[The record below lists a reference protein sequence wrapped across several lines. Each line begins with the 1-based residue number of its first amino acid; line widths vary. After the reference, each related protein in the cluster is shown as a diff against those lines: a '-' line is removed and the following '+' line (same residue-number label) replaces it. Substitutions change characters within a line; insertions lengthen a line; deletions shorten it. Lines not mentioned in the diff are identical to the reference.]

1 MSPCG
6 NQDSFNPGNDTG
18 VSRFGGLTAPFRYPD
33 LRVLWISTLSNQLG
47 QGMQQVLLGWLV
59 FDLTGSPTMV
69 AAIFAA
75 RSAPNLVVGL
85 VAGSV
90 TDRLDRRTV
99 MRISVWGMMLGTLA
113 VSLLLFSDQFNVWQL
128 MAFTFFLGAMQAF
141 YMTSRQVYV
150 YDVVGASGALGG
162 LAAISLAQRF
172 GQVIGALL
180 AGWLIQWQGPAVC
193 FLVMSASYVVG
204 GSTLYV
210 LRRVGDSAPLDRESI
225 AENISNYF
233 RALKSNRVML
243 SLMVSTSAVE
253 ILGFSHQALLPVL
266 ASAVLGVGPVG
277 LGVLTAFRF
286 VGGAVGV
293 TALSMAG
300 QVQRQGV
307 LLLVVLGLFG
317 LGQVMLGQS
326 LTFWM
331 ALVFVALVNMM
342 ASITDVLHQTLLQRS
357 VSNEQR
363 GRAMGSWV
371 VGTGTA
377 PAGQLQ
383 IGYLAELSNTRIAL
397 LINGVSLA
405 MLALV
410 MAVFMPRLRRL

>member
-1 MSPCG
+1 M
-6 NQDSFNPGNDTG
+6 
-18 VSRFGGLTAPFRYPD
+18 TAPFRHPD

-47 QGMQQVLLGWLV
+47 QGIQQVLLGWLV
-59 FDLTGSPTMV
+59 FDLTASPEMV
-69 AAIFAA
+69 GAIFAA

-85 VAGSV
+85 VAGFI

-99 MRISVWGMMLGTLA
+99 MRFSVWGMMLGTLA
-113 VSLLLFSDQFNVWQL
+113 VSLLLFSGQLNLWQL
-128 MAFTFFLGAMQAF
+128 MAFTFLLGTFQAF
-141 YMTSRQVYV
+141 YLTARQVYV

-162 LAAISLAQRF
+162 LAAISLAQRI
-172 GQVIGALL
+172 GQVIGALM
-180 AGWLIQWQGPAVC
+180 AGGLIQWQGPAAT
-193 FLVMSASYVVG
+193 FLVMSASYLFGV
-204 GSTLYV
+204 STLYV
-210 LRRVGDSAPLDRESI
+210 LRLVGDSAPMDRESI
-225 AENISNYF
+225 AENILNYF
-233 RALKSNRVML
+233 RSLKSNRVML
-243 SLMVSTSAVE
+243 SLMVSTAAAE
-253 ILGFSHQALLPVL
+253 TLGFSHQALLPVL
-266 ASAVLGVGPVG
+266 ASVVLGVGPVG

-293 TALSMAG
+293 TALAMVG

-383 IGYLAELSNTRIAL
+383 IGYLAELSN
-397 LINGVSLA
+397 
-405 MLALV
+405 
-410 MAVFMPRLRRL
+410 